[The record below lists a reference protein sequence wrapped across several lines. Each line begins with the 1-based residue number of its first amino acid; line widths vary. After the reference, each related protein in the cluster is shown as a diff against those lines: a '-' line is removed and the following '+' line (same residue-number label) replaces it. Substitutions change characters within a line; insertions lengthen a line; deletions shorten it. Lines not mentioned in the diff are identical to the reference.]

1 MDPKDELL
9 HYLRAG
15 REALLWKLEGLSPY
29 DARRPMTPTGTNLLG
44 LVKHTASVEAG
55 YLGAVF
61 GRPFP
66 DEPFPWLGEDAE
78 PNADMWAAA
87 AESSADIVD
96 LYRRVAQHSEATVAA
111 LPLDAPG
118 RVPWWG
124 EEGDVTLHTILVHV
138 ATETHRHAGH
148 ADILR
153 ELVDGATGL
162 RKDNTNLPDLDPA
175 AWAAHRAA
183 VEQAARE
190 ASD

>member
-1 MDPKDELL
+1 MDPKDVLL
-9 HYLRAG
+9 RYLRVG
-15 REALLWKLEGLSPY
+15 REALLWKLDGLSPY

-66 DEPFPWLGEDAE
+66 DEPFPWLTEDSPA
-78 PNADMWAAA
+78 NADMWATPD
-87 AESSADIVD
+87 EGIDDIVD
-96 LYRRVAQHSEATVAA
+96 LYERVAAHSEATVAA

-124 EEGDVTLHTILVHV
+124 DDGAVTLQQVLVHV

-153 ELVDGATGL
+153 ELIDGRTGMRAESL
-162 RKDNTNLPDLDPA
+162 NLPDLDEA
-175 AWAAHRAA
+175 AWAAHVDLLERT
-183 VEQAARE
+183 ARDAE
-190 ASD
+190 H

>member
-1 MDPKDELL
+1 MDPKDVLL

-15 REALLWKLEGLSPY
+15 REALRWKLEGLSAY

-55 YLGAVF
+55 YLGMVF
-61 GRPFP
+61 DRPFP
-66 DEPFPWLGEDAE
+66 DEPFPWLGADAE

-87 AESSADIVD
+87 AESQDDILD
-96 LYRRVAQHSEATVAA
+96 LYARVAAHSEATVAA

-124 EEGDVTLHTILVHV
+124 EHGDVTLLQVLVHV

-148 ADILR
+148 ADIVR
-153 ELVDGATGL
+153 EAIDGAAGL
-162 RKDNTNLPDLDPA
+162 RSDNSNLP
-175 AWAAHRAA
+175 
-183 VEQAARE
+183 
-190 ASD
+190 